1 MTDNTETTKTP
12 EISFDQAK
20 AILSVAYLFAAIDG
34 KICDEE
40 QGQFRAIMK
49 QLFGGRYAD
58 AEVMTYLEGVS
69 EEARKLMA
77 LRNFYTDDE
86 DLVKAFAAKSATA
99 VATVVNDAYTL
110 RCAFAIWISI
120 CCADKDYSRIERSAV
135 KCIQKMVNPTSFFKE
150 IKPPKSGAKVA
161 GVAATAA
168 AMIPGVGLLALPIAG
183 ALLVA
188 NAGQVGIGYN
198 ITDAF
203 LADVEKRIR
212 KIGEIHAKM
221 EAADNVDIKQNYK
234 DMYDFEVENFKEFL
248 ASK

>member
-20 AILSVAYLFAAIDG
+20 SILSVAYLLAAVDG

-40 QGQFRAIMK
+40 QDQFRDIMK
-49 QLFGGRYAD
+49 QLFGERYAD

-69 EEARKLMA
+69 EETRKLMA
-77 LRNFYTDDE
+77 LRAFYTEDD
-86 DLVKAFAAKSATA
+86 DLVKAFTAKSAAAVAA
-99 VATVVNDAYTL
+99 VATDTYTL

-120 CCADKDYSRIERSAV
+120 CCADKDYSKIERSAV
-135 KCIQKMVNPTSFFKE
+135 KSIQKMVNPTSFLKGFKL
-150 IKPPKSGAKVA
+150 PKTSATVV
-161 GVAATAA
+161 GVAAAA
-168 AMIPGVGLLALPIAG
+168 TIAGVGLLALPVAG
-183 ALLVA
+183 ARFAA
-188 NAGQVGIGYN
+188 NAAKIGN
-198 ITDAF
+198 SITDAF
-203 LADVEKRIR
+203 LADVEKRIK

-221 EAADNVDIKQNYK
+221 ESADNVDIKQNYK